1 VANATITVDSLEALE
16 ISLYL
21 SAEITLNQNLISID
35 RVDDGVELLR
45 AQVFGAGVWINVRL
59 LENFFGVAR
68 AHSINVGKRSF
79 DAFVA
84 GYVYS

>member
-1 VANATITVDSLEALE
+1 MANATITVDSLEALE

-21 SAEITLNQNLISID
+21 SAEITFNQNLIGID

-59 LENFFGVAR
+59 LENFLVLLGP
-68 AHSINVGKRSF
+68 IP
-79 DAFVA
+79 
-84 GYVYS
+84 